1 MTEKLPWARKMW
13 GSPEVAS
20 CLEVG
25 RQLQSYLDG
34 HVDDLTATRL
44 SRHLELCRRCGMKA
58 DTYRAIKQS
67 LARRAEPVDPDAV
80 ARLRA
85 FGEELLTNDTESDP
99 GEGDSC
105 GDTPA

>member
-1 MTEKLPWARKMW
+1 MTEKLPWVRKMW

-34 HVDDLTATRL
+34 RVDDLTATRL

-67 LARRAEPVDPDAV
+67 LARRAEPVDPEAV

-85 FGEELLTNDTESDP
+85 FGEELLGQDPSP
-99 GEGDSC
+99 GEGDA
-105 GDTPA
+105 PA